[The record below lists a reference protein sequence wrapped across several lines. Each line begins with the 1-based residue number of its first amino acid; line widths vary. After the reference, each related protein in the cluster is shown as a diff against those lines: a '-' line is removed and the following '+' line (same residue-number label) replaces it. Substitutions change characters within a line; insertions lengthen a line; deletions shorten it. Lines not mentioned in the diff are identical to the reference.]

1 MFALSSSVRI
11 FLCTK
16 PADMRKSF
24 DGLFALARM
33 HFQEDP
39 YSGALFIFHSSRGNF
54 IKILWWDRDGFAIF
68 AKRLEIGKF
77 RFPEVR
83 FVDGAYAP
91 VEMERGDLMML
102 LEGIDTDSVKRLRR
116 YRRPARD
123 QQVEATPKVRS
134 TSSRSRG

>member
-1 MFALSSSVRI
+1 MFTLSSSIRI

-24 DGLFALARM
+24 DGLFALAKM

-39 YSGALFIFHSSRGNF
+39 YSGALFIFRSSRGDF

-77 RFPEVR
+77 RFPEVK
-83 FVDGAYAP
+83 FVNGNYAP
-91 VEMERGDLMML
+91 VEMERADLMML
-102 LEGIDTDSVKRLRR
+102 LEGIDADSAKRLKR
-116 YRRPARD
+116 YRRPVRD
-123 QQVEATPKVRS
+123 PREKTPPKVHAGQVR
-134 TSSRSRG
+134 R